1 MKRSEFLRL
10 CGGALLL
17 TQLPK
22 PLIAKVNAGAE
33 AGNAA
38 EGPSSLKDVRKITI
52 NVGATKPFSALHL
65 SDTHLT
71 RIDERDNERKKRL
84 SLGRQRVF
92 PWAEHYFDAAI
103 RYAREHDLMMLH
115 TGDLI
120 DFVSDANLD
129 FVAIQLGVGDWF
141 ASAGN
146 HEYSQYVGE
155 AKEDAAYKAQS
166 FDKVQRAYPNDLKVA
181 SRVINGVNF
190 VALDD
195 VYYNVTSEQHE
206 LMRREVEKGL
216 PIVLLCHVPFYT
228 PKHCADVL
236 KGNNGLAG
244 YVTGAPLEITRTYQ
258 TNPSLPADEQWRNR
272 SVQQHSDEPTLEFIA
287 WLKQQPLLKAI
298 LCGHCHH
305 FYEEQFS
312 PTATQYIVG
321 AGYNG
326 AAYEVEFR

>member
-1 MKRSEFLRL
+1 MKRSDFLRL
-10 CGGALLL
+10 CGGMLLA

-22 PLIAKVNAGAE
+22 TVWAQANKPAD
-33 AGNAA
+33 
-38 EGPSSLKDVRKITI
+38 GPQSLKNIRRITI
-52 NVGATKPFSALHL
+52 SAGATKPFGALHI

-71 RIDERDNERKKRL
+71 RVDERDNERKKSL
-84 SLGRQRVF
+84 SAARQRAF
-92 PWAEHYFDAAI
+92 KWAEHYFDAAI
-103 RYAREHDLMMLH
+103 RYARERDLMLLH

-129 FVAIQLGVGDWF
+129 FVAMQLGIGSWF
-141 ASAGN
+141 VSAGN

-155 AKEDAAYKAQS
+155 AKEDEVYKAQS
-166 FDKVQRAYPNDLKVA
+166 FDKVQRAYPNNLKVA
-181 SRVINGVNF
+181 SQVINGINF

-195 VYYNVTSEQHE
+195 VYYNVTAEQHE

-272 SVQQHSDEPTLEFIA
+272 SVQQRSDEPTLEFIA

-305 FYEEQFS
+305 FYEERFS
-312 PTATQYIVG
+312 PTAIQYVVG

-326 AAYEVEFR
+326 DAYEIEFR

>member
-52 NVGATKPFSALHL
+52 NVGATKPFSALHI

-71 RIDERDNERKKRL
+71 RVDERDNERKKRL
-84 SLGRQRVF
+84 SLSRQRVF

-103 RYAREHDLMMLH
+103 RYARERELMVLH

-129 FVAIQLGVGDWF
+129 FVAMQLGVGDWF

-195 VYYNVTSEQHE
+195 VYYNVTAEQHE

-258 TNPSLPADEQWRNR
+258 TNPSLPANEQWRNR
-272 SVQQHSDEPTLEFIA
+272 SVQQRSDEPTLEFIA

>member
-22 PLIAKVNAGAE
+22 PLAAKMQKAAE
-33 AGNAA
+33 ASKVAV
-38 EGPSSLKDVRKITI
+38 GPSTLRDVRKITI
-52 NVGATKPFSALHL
+52 NVGAKKPFSALHI

-71 RIDERDNERKKRL
+71 RVDARDNERKK
-84 SLGRQRVF
+84 SLAASRQRVF

-103 RYAREHDLMMLH
+103 RYARERDLMLLH

-120 DFVSDANLD
+120 DFVSEANLD
-129 FVAIQLGVGDWF
+129 FVAMQLGIGSWF
-141 ASAGN
+141 VSAGN

-166 FDKVQRAYPNDLKVA
+166 FDKVQRAYPNNLKVA
-181 SRVINGVNF
+181 SQVINGINF

-195 VYYNVTSEQHE
+195 VYYNVTAEQHE

-216 PIVLLCHVPFYT
+216 PIVLMCHVPFYT

-236 KGNNGLAG
+236 KGNKGLAG
-244 YVTGAPLEITRTYQ
+244 YVTGAPLEITQTYQ
-258 TNPSLPADEQWRNR
+258 TNPSLGPDEQWRNR
-272 SVQQHSDEPTLEFIA
+272 SVQQRSDEPTLEFIA

-312 PTATQYIVG
+312 PTAVQYVVG

-326 AAYEVEFR
+326 DAYEVEFK

>member
-22 PLIAKVNAGAE
+22 PLAAKMQKAAE
-33 AGNAA
+33 ASKVA
-38 EGPSSLKDVRKITI
+38 EGPSTLRDVRKITI
-52 NVGATKPFSALHL
+52 NVGAKKPFSALHI

-71 RIDERDNERKKRL
+71 RVDARDNQRKK
-84 SLGRQRVF
+84 SLAASRQRVF

-103 RYAREHDLMMLH
+103 RYARERDLMLLH

-120 DFVSDANLD
+120 DFVSEANLD
-129 FVAIQLGVGDWF
+129 FVAMQLGIGSWF
-141 ASAGN
+141 VSAGN

-166 FDKVQRAYPNDLKVA
+166 FESVQRAYPNDLKVA
-181 SRVINGVNF
+181 SQVINGINF

-195 VYYNVTSEQHE
+195 VYYNVTAEQHE

-216 PIVLLCHVPFYT
+216 PIVLMCHVPFYT

-236 KGNNGLAG
+236 KGNKGLAG
-244 YVTGAPLEITRTYQ
+244 YVTGAPLEITQTYQ
-258 TNPSLPADEQWRNR
+258 TNPSLGPDEQWRNR
-272 SVQQHSDEPTLEFIA
+272 SVQQRTGEPTAEFIA

-312 PTATQYIVG
+312 PTAIQYVVG

-326 AAYEVEFR
+326 DAYEIEFI

>member
-22 PLIAKVNAGAE
+22 PLAAKMQKAAE
-33 AGNAA
+33 VSKVA
-38 EGPSSLKDVRKITI
+38 EGPSTLRDVRKITI
-52 NVGATKPFSALHL
+52 NVGAKKPFSALHI

-71 RIDERDNERKKRL
+71 RVDARDNQRKKSL
-84 SLGRQRVF
+84 SAARQRAF

-103 RYAREHDLMMLH
+103 RYARERDLMLLH

-120 DFVSDANLD
+120 DFVSEANLD
-129 FVAIQLGVGDWF
+129 FVAMQLGIGSWF
-141 ASAGN
+141 VSAGN

-166 FDKVQRAYPNDLKVA
+166 FDKVQRAYPNNLKVA
-181 SRVINGVNF
+181 SQVINGINF

-195 VYYNVTSEQHE
+195 VYYNVTAEQHE

-216 PIVLLCHVPFYT
+216 PIVLMCHVPFYT

-236 KGNNGLAG
+236 KGNKGLAG

-272 SVQQHSDEPTLEFIA
+272 SVQQRSDEPTLEFIA

-312 PTATQYIVG
+312 PTAIQYVVG

-326 AAYEVEFR
+326 DAYEIEFV

>member
-1 MKRSEFLRL
+1 MKRSDFLRL
-10 CGGALLL
+10 CGGMLLA

-22 PLIAKVNAGAE
+22 AVWAQANKHTD
-33 AGNAA
+33 
-38 EGPSSLKDVRKITI
+38 GPQSLKNIRRITI
-52 NVGATKPFSALHL
+52 SAGATKPFGALHI

-71 RIDERDNERKKRL
+71 RVDERDNERKKSL
-84 SLGRQRVF
+84 SAARQRVF

-103 RYAREHDLMMLH
+103 RYARERDLMLLH

-129 FVAIQLGVGDWF
+129 FVAMQLGVGSWF

-155 AKEDAAYKAQS
+155 AKEDEVYKAQS
-166 FDKVQRAYPNDLKVA
+166 FDKVQRAYPNNLKVA
-181 SRVINGVNF
+181 SQVINGINF

-195 VYYNVTSEQHE
+195 VYYNVTAEQHE

-272 SVQQHSDEPTLEFIA
+272 SVQQRSDEPTLEFIA

-305 FYEEQFS
+305 FYEERFS
-312 PTATQYIVG
+312 PTAIQYVVG

-326 AAYEVEFR
+326 DAHEIEFR

>member
-22 PLIAKVNAGAE
+22 PLAAKMQKAAE
-33 AGNAA
+33 ASKVA
-38 EGPSSLKDVRKITI
+38 EGPSTLRDVRKITI
-52 NVGATKPFSALHL
+52 NVGAKKPFSALHI

-71 RIDERDNERKKRL
+71 RVDARDNQRKK
-84 SLGRQRVF
+84 SLAASRQRAF

-103 RYAREHDLMMLH
+103 RYARERDLMLLH

-120 DFVSDANLD
+120 DFVSEANLD
-129 FVAIQLGVGDWF
+129 FVAMQLGIGSWF
-141 ASAGN
+141 VSAGN

-166 FDKVQRAYPNDLKVA
+166 FDKVQRAYPNNLKVA
-181 SRVINGVNF
+181 SQVINGINF

-195 VYYNVTSEQHE
+195 VYYNVTAEQHE

-216 PIVLLCHVPFYT
+216 PIVLMCHVPFYT

-236 KGNNGLAG
+236 KGNKGLAG
-244 YVTGAPLEITRTYQ
+244 YVTGAPLEITQTYQ
-258 TNPSLPADEQWRNR
+258 TNPSLGPDEQWRNR
-272 SVQQHSDEPTLEFIA
+272 SVQQRTDEPTAEFIA

-312 PTATQYIVG
+312 PTAVQYVVG
-321 AGYNG
+321 AGYKG
-326 AAYEVEFR
+326 DAYEIEFI

>member
-1 MKRSEFLRL
+1 MKRSDFLRL
-10 CGGALLL
+10 CGGMLLA
-17 TQLPK
+17 TQLPEAVWAQTTK
-22 PLIAKVNAGAE
+22 PID
-33 AGNAA
+33 
-38 EGPSSLKDVRKITI
+38 GPQSLKNIRRITI
-52 NVGATKPFSALHL
+52 KAGATKPFRALHL

-71 RIDERDNERKKRL
+71 RTDERDNERKKRL
-84 SLGRQRVF
+84 AQSRQRVF

-103 RYAREHDLMMLH
+103 RYARERDLMLLH

-120 DFVSDANLD
+120 DFVSEANLD
-129 FVAIQLGVGDWF
+129 FVAAQLGVGSWF
-141 ASAGN
+141 VSAGN

-166 FDKVQRAYPNDLKVA
+166 FESVQRAYPNDLKVA
-181 SRVINGVNF
+181 SKVINGINF

-195 VYYNVTSEQHE
+195 VYYNVTREQHQ
-206 LMRREVEKGL
+206 LMQREVEKGL

-236 KGNNGLAG
+236 KGNKGLAG
-244 YVTGAPLEITRTYQ
+244 YVTGAPLEITQTYQ
-258 TNPSLPADEQWRNR
+258 TNPSLGPDEQWRNR
-272 SVQQHSDEPTLEFIA
+272 SVQQRTDEPTAEFVA

-312 PTATQYIVG
+312 PTAVQYVVG
-321 AGYNG
+321 AGYKG
-326 AAYEVEFR
+326 DAYEIEFI

>member
-22 PLIAKVNAGAE
+22 PLAAKMQKAAE
-33 AGNAA
+33 ASKVA
-38 EGPSSLKDVRKITI
+38 EGPSTLRDVRKITI
-52 NVGATKPFSALHL
+52 NVGAKKPFSALHI

-71 RIDERDNERKKRL
+71 RVDARDNERKK
-84 SLGRQRVF
+84 SLAASRQRVF

-103 RYAREHDLMMLH
+103 RYARERDLMLLH

-120 DFVSDANLD
+120 DFVSEANLD
-129 FVAIQLGVGDWF
+129 FVAMQLGIGSWF
-141 ASAGN
+141 VSAGN

-166 FDKVQRAYPNDLKVA
+166 FDKVQRAYPNNLKVA
-181 SRVINGVNF
+181 SQVINGINF

-195 VYYNVTSEQHE
+195 VYYNVTAEQHE
-206 LMRREVEKGL
+206 LMRREVKKGL
-216 PIVLLCHVPFYT
+216 PIVLMCHVPFYT

-236 KGNNGLAG
+236 QGNKGLAG
-244 YVTGAPLEITRTYQ
+244 YVTGAPLEITQTYQ
-258 TNPSLPADEQWRNR
+258 TNPSLGPDELWRNR
-272 SVQQHSDEPTLEFIA
+272 SVQQRSDEPTLEFIA

-312 PTATQYIVG
+312 PTAVQYVVG

-326 AAYEVEFR
+326 DAYEIEFK

>member
-10 CGGALLL
+10 CGGMLLA

-22 PLIAKVNAGAE
+22 SVWAQANNPT
-33 AGNAA
+33 
-38 EGPSSLKDVRKITI
+38 EGPQSLKNIRRITI
-52 NVGATKPFSALHL
+52 NAGATKPFSALHI

-71 RIDERDNERKKRL
+71 RTDERDNERKKRL
-84 SLGRQRVF
+84 AQSRQRVF

-103 RYAREHDLMMLH
+103 RYARERNLMLLH

-129 FVAIQLGVGDWF
+129 FVAMQLGIGSWF
-141 ASAGN
+141 VSAGN

-166 FDKVQRAYPNDLKVA
+166 FDKVQRAYPNNLKVA
-181 SRVINGVNF
+181 SQVINGINF

-195 VYYNVTSEQHE
+195 VYYNVTAEQHE

-216 PIVLLCHVPFYT
+216 PIVLMCHVPFYT

-236 KGNNGLAG
+236 KGNKGLAG
-244 YVTGAPLEITRTYQ
+244 YVTGAPLEITQTYQ
-258 TNPSLPADEQWRNR
+258 TNPSLGPDEQWRNR
-272 SVQQHSDEPTLEFIA
+272 SVQQLSDKPTLEFIA

-312 PTATQYIVG
+312 PTAVQYVVG

-326 AAYEVEFR
+326 DAYEIEFK

>member
-22 PLIAKVNAGAE
+22 PLIAKANAGAE

-38 EGPSSLKDVRKITI
+38 EGPSSLKDIRKITI
-52 NVGATKPFSALHL
+52 NVGATKPFSALHI

-71 RIDERDNERKKRL
+71 RVDERDNERKKRL

-103 RYAREHDLMMLH
+103 RYARERKLMVLH

-129 FVAIQLGVGDWF
+129 FVAMQLGVGDWF

-195 VYYNVTSEQHE
+195 VYYNVTAEQHE

-258 TNPSLPADEQWRNR
+258 TNPSLPANEQWRNR
-272 SVQQHSDEPTLEFIA
+272 SVQQRSDEPTLEFIA

>member
-1 MKRSEFLRL
+1 MKRSDFLRL

-22 PLIAKVNAGAE
+22 PLAAKMQKAAE
-33 AGNAA
+33 ASKVA
-38 EGPSSLKDVRKITI
+38 EGPSTLRDVRKITI
-52 NVGATKPFSALHL
+52 NVGAKKPFSALHI

-71 RIDERDNERKKRL
+71 RVDARDNERKKSL
-84 SLGRQRVF
+84 SAARQRVF

-103 RYAREHDLMMLH
+103 RYARERNLMLLH

-129 FVAIQLGVGDWF
+129 FVAMQLGVGNWF

-155 AKEDAAYKAQS
+155 AKEDEAYKAQS
-166 FDKVQRAYPNDLKVA
+166 FDKVQRAYPNNLKVA
-181 SRVINGVNF
+181 SQVINGINF

-195 VYYNVTSEQHE
+195 VYYNVTAEQHE

-258 TNPSLPADEQWRNR
+258 TNPSLGPDEQWRNR
-272 SVQQHSDEPTLEFIA
+272 SVQQRSDEPTLEFIA

-305 FYEEQFS
+305 FYEERFS
-312 PTATQYIVG
+312 PTAIQYVVG

-326 AAYEVEFR
+326 DAYEIEFR

>member
-22 PLIAKVNAGAE
+22 PLAAKMQKAAE
-33 AGNAA
+33 ASNVT
-38 EGPSSLKDVRKITI
+38 EGPSTLRDVRKITI
-52 NVGATKPFSALHL
+52 NVGAKKPFSALHI

-71 RIDERDNERKKRL
+71 RVDARDNQRKK
-84 SLGRQRVF
+84 SLAASRQRVF

-103 RYAREHDLMMLH
+103 RYARERDLMLLH

-120 DFVSDANLD
+120 DFVSEANLD
-129 FVAIQLGVGDWF
+129 FVAMQLGIGSWF
-141 ASAGN
+141 VSAGN

-166 FDKVQRAYPNDLKVA
+166 FDKVQRAYPNNLKVA
-181 SRVINGVNF
+181 SQVINGINF

-195 VYYNVTSEQHE
+195 VYYNVTAEQHE

-216 PIVLLCHVPFYT
+216 PIVLMCHVPFYT

-236 KGNNGLAG
+236 KGNKGLAG
-244 YVTGAPLEITRTYQ
+244 YVTGAPLEITQTYQ
-258 TNPSLPADEQWRNR
+258 TNPSLGPDEQWRNR
-272 SVQQHSDEPTLEFIA
+272 SVQQLSDKPTLEFIA
-287 WLKQQPLLKAI
+287 WLKQQPLLKAV

-312 PTATQYIVG
+312 PTAVQYVVG

-326 AAYEVEFR
+326 DAYEIEFK

>member
-1 MKRSEFLRL
+1 MKRSDFLRL
-10 CGGALLL
+10 CGGVLLA

-22 PLIAKVNAGAE
+22 AVWAQATKPID
-33 AGNAA
+33 
-38 EGPSSLKDVRKITI
+38 GPQSLKNIRRITI
-52 NVGATKPFSALHL
+52 KAGATKPFSALHI

-71 RIDERDNERKKRL
+71 CTDERDDERKRRL
-84 SLGRQRVF
+84 SETRQRVF

-103 RYAREHDLMMLH
+103 RYARERNLMLLH

-120 DFVSDANLD
+120 DFVSEANLD
-129 FVAIQLGVGDWF
+129 FVAAQLGVGSWF
-141 ASAGN
+141 VSAGN

-166 FDKVQRAYPNDLKVA
+166 FERVQRAYPNDLKVA
-181 SRVINGVNF
+181 SQIINGINF

-195 VYYNVTSEQHE
+195 VYYNVTREQQQ
-206 LMRREVEKGL
+206 LLQREVEKGL

-228 PKHCADVL
+228 PKHCAKVL
-236 KGNNGLAG
+236 KGNKGLAG
-244 YVTGAPLEITRTYQ
+244 YVTGAPLEITQTYQ
-258 TNPSLPADEQWRNR
+258 TNPALGPDEQWRNR
-272 SVQQHSDEPTLEFIA
+272 SVQQRTDEPTAEFIA

-312 PTATQYIVG
+312 PTAVQYIVG

-326 AAYEVEFR
+326 DAYEIEFI

>member
-1 MKRSEFLRL
+1 MKRSDFLRL
-10 CGGALLL
+10 CGGMLLA

-22 PLIAKVNAGAE
+22 TVWAQANKPAD
-33 AGNAA
+33 
-38 EGPSSLKDVRKITI
+38 GPQSLKNIRRITI
-52 NVGATKPFSALHL
+52 SAGATKPFGALHI

-71 RIDERDNERKKRL
+71 RVDARDNQRKK
-84 SLGRQRVF
+84 SLAASRQRVF

-103 RYAREHDLMMLH
+103 RYARERDLMLLH

-120 DFVSDANLD
+120 DFVSEANLD
-129 FVAIQLGVGDWF
+129 FVAMQLGIGSWF
-141 ASAGN
+141 VSAGN

-166 FDKVQRAYPNDLKVA
+166 FDKVQRAYPNNLKVA
-181 SRVINGVNF
+181 SQVINGINF

-195 VYYNVTSEQHE
+195 VYYNVTAEQHE

-216 PIVLLCHVPFYT
+216 PIVLMCHVPFYT

-244 YVTGAPLEITRTYQ
+244 YVTGAPFEITQTYQ
-258 TNPSLPADEQWRNR
+258 TNPSLGPDEQWRNR
-272 SVQQHSDEPTLEFIA
+272 SVQQRSDEPTLEFIA

-312 PTATQYIVG
+312 PTAVQYVVG

-326 AAYEVEFR
+326 DAYEIEFK

>member
-10 CGGALLL
+10 CGGVLLAA
-17 TQLPK
+17 QLPK
-22 PLIAKVNAGAE
+22 SVMARMTE
-33 AGNAA
+33 AVD
-38 EGPSSLKDVRKITI
+38 GPSSLKDVRHITI
-52 NVGATKPFSALHL
+52 NVGATKPFSALHI

-71 RIDERDNERKKRL
+71 RVDDRDNERKKSL
-84 SLGRQRVF
+84 ALGRQHAFR
-92 PWAEHYFDAAI
+92 WAEHYLDAAI
-103 RYAREHDLMMLH
+103 RYARERELMVLH

-129 FVAIQLGVGDWF
+129 FVAMQLGVGNWF

-166 FDKVQRAYPNDLKVA
+166 FDKVQRAFPNDLKVA

-190 VALDD
+190 VAIDD
-195 VYYNVTSEQHE
+195 VYYNVTAEQHE
-206 LMRREVEKGL
+206 QMRREVDKGL

-228 PKHCADVL
+228 PKHCNYIL
-236 KGNNGLAG
+236 KANNGAAG
-244 YVTGAPLEITRTYQ
+244 CVTGAPLEITRTYQ
-258 TNPSLPADEQWRNR
+258 TNPSLPADQQWRNR
-272 SVQQHSDEPTLEFIA
+272 SVQQRSDEPTLAFID

-312 PTATQYIVG
+312 PSAKQYIVG
-321 AGYNG
+321 AGYQG
-326 AAYEVEFR
+326 AAYEVEFI

>member
-1 MKRSEFLRL
+1 MKRSDFLRL

-22 PLIAKVNAGAE
+22 PLAAKMQKAAE
-33 AGNAA
+33 ASKVA
-38 EGPSSLKDVRKITI
+38 EGPSTLRDVRKITI
-52 NVGATKPFSALHL
+52 NVGAKKPFSALHI

-71 RIDERDNERKKRL
+71 RVDARDNERKK
-84 SLGRQRVF
+84 SLAASRQRVF

-103 RYAREHDLMMLH
+103 RYARERDLMLLH

-120 DFVSDANLD
+120 DFVSEANLD
-129 FVAIQLGVGDWF
+129 FVAMQLGIGSWF
-141 ASAGN
+141 VSAGN

-166 FDKVQRAYPNDLKVA
+166 FDKVQRAYPNNLKVA
-181 SRVINGVNF
+181 SQVINGINF

-195 VYYNVTSEQHE
+195 VYYNVTAEQHE

-216 PIVLLCHVPFYT
+216 PIVLMCHVPFYT

-236 KGNNGLAG
+236 KGNKGLAG
-244 YVTGAPLEITRTYQ
+244 YVTGAPLEITQTYQ
-258 TNPSLPADEQWRNR
+258 TNPSLGPDEQWRNR
-272 SVQQHSDEPTLEFIA
+272 SVQQRSDEPTLEFIA

-312 PTATQYIVG
+312 PTAVQYVVG

-326 AAYEVEFR
+326 EAYEIEFK